1 MNYTNNVNC
10 HQMKP
15 LERKF
20 FKYVCKHIDYEKVN
34 IEYSQH
40 VSFIRPISV
49 LADEFSDKYGIP
61 IKMIKYWLK
70 KWSDYGFYNYGVGI
84 YFGWFEFVD
93 ALILDIPM
101 KNRWGRDVNKKFRQ
115 YIDIVPSRV
124 RHKYRRAKN
133 NDRERGMR
141 KQ

>member
-1 MNYTNNVNC
+1 MNHTNNVNC

-20 FKYVCKHIDYEKVN
+20 FKYVCKQIDYEKIN
-34 IEYSQH
+34 IEYSQY
-40 VSFIRPISV
+40 VSFIRPMAELV
-49 LADEFSDKYGIP
+49 VEFSDKYDIP
-61 IKMIKYWLK
+61 IKMIGYWLD
-70 KWSDYGFYNYGVGI
+70 KWSDYGFYNYGVGM

-124 RHKYRRAKN
+124 RRKYRRAK
-133 NDRERGMR
+133 
-141 KQ
+141 K